1 MRFEFRERRLL
12 RLYIEGKGKEQYNK
26 EVIDNFLQVMR
37 LIESAQDERTIRSI
51 VALRLHKLKG
61 ERKGQM
67 GIKLSDKFRLVIV
80 INETSEGKIVRVLE
94 IVDYH

>member
-12 RLYIEGKGKEQYNK
+12 RLYTEGKGKEQYNK
-26 EVIDNFLQVMR
+26 EVIDNFLQVIR
-37 LIESAQDERTIRSI
+37 LIENAQDERTIRSI

-61 ERKGQM
+61 DRKGQM
-67 GIKLSDKFRLVIV
+67 GIKLSDQFRLVIV
-80 INETSEGKIVRVLE
+80 IDETSEGKIVRILE